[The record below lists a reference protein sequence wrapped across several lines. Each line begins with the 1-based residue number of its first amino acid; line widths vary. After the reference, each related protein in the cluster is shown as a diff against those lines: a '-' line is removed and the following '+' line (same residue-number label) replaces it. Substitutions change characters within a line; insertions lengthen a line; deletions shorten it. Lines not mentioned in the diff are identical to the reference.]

1 MSEKKK
7 RVRGSKKEVKVEE
20 SAILIPTG
28 STLLNLACSDNIK
41 GAYKLGKIVTMPG
54 ASQGGKSILQLTMFA
69 EMAIRK
75 EFDDFDFYYD
85 DAEESMEFDTPK
97 LFKSIIGRIKA
108 PKCDKDDNPVCS
120 NTIQDFES
128 NILMSIENATKTG
141 KSFVYSLDSLDSLT
155 SSEEIQREFKNAI
168 KVAKSDD
175 HLKEIKKSFEL
186 EKVRA
191 LSKILRMSNQMLKD
205 VNSTL
210 IIVQQER
217 ANVGG
222 LPGTSWKPAG
232 GKSPKHYSGHQIFL
246 NSVKM
251 LKDPNT
257 KLHIGNTI
265 KASVKKNRSTGKQR
279 IVEFDVYLDYGID
292 DIGSMINWLIQ
303 VDHWK
308 KKTKSTKY
316 DAKELEIEGT
326 KKELISLIEENNL
339 ENKLRR
345 TVGKK
350 WKEREESILLNRK
363 SKY

>member
-20 SAILIPTG
+20 PTILIPTG

-41 GAYKLGKIVTMPG
+41 GAYKLGKIITMPG

-85 DAEESMEFDTPK
+85 DAEEALEFDIPK
-97 LFKSIIGRIKA
+97 LFKSIVGRIKA
-108 PKCDKDDNPVCS
+108 PKYDKCDNSIYS

-168 KVAKSDD
+168 ASAKSDD
-175 HLKEIKKSFEL
+175 HAKEIKKSFEL

-191 LSKILRMSNQMLKD
+191 LSKILRMSKQMLKD
-205 VNSTL
+205 VNSNL

-217 ANVGG
+217 ANIGG
-222 LPGTSWKPAG
+222 GFGSTWKPAG
-232 GKSPKHYSGHQIFL
+232 GFAPKHYSSHQIIT
-246 NSVKM
+246 KRIKTH
-251 LKDPNT
+251 KDKN
-257 KLHIGNTI
+257 LHIGSRLQ
-265 KASVKKNRSTGKQR
+265 ASVKKNRSTGKER
-279 IVEFDVYLDYGID
+279 IVEFDCFQDYGID
-292 DIGSMINWLIQ
+292 DLGSIVDYLIKE
-303 VDHWK
+303 DHWK
-308 KKTKSTKY
+308 KKPQSTKY

-326 KKELISLIEENNL
+326 KKELIYLIEENNL

-350 WKEREESILLNRK
+350 WKEREESVKLNRK
-363 SKY
+363 NKY